1 MGLTPVGVRLDHVIT
16 GANQRTLGEGN
27 GERMGVD
34 GWEKKVCKLVQKYLR
49 WCFDILVLLAV
60 TDPLVSS
67 GYLADRCS
75 IAIFFMNYVKLAS
88 LDPLWPFHFPSFSL
102 FFACCDAKVLSLE
115 RIRST
120 RALLIR
126 HLARKG
132 LFFQTT
138 SLLWGTSVK

>member
-1 MGLTPVGVRLDHVIT
+1 MR
-16 GANQRTLGEGN
+16 
-27 GERMGVD
+27 
-34 GWEKKVCKLVQKYLR
+34 KKVCKLVQKYLR
-49 WCFDILVLLAV
+49 WFFDILVLLAV

-132 LFFQTT
+132 LFFKRPASCGERQSNSCQVSLDVLHLT
-138 SLLWGTSVK
+138 SPTRLSA